1 MSMRW
6 MDLLLNNRGHPS
18 KSGGLKPRPTSSTFL
33 AIGMLNV
40 GRASARPP
48 PRVYPLIHRMPRRP
62 HILLAI
68 VLVAA
73 SAALALEP
81 SRRADLYPVDV
92 WRDGLPQY
100 TIQAI
105 EQDRSGYLWFGTFEG
120 LVRFNGLRFDVFD
133 ERMPGIGT
141 SQIRALRLDR
151 GVLWVGTTGA
161 GLLQLRN
168 GVPVPFRGSRPLPN
182 ENVSALFTARDGS
195 LWVATRSGVA
205 RVRGSQVETW
215 GVGEGLPHG
224 NALAVAEDAR
234 GTIYV
239 GTDGGLARF
248 DGRRFQLVPL
258 GSGPQQPRVMSLATA
273 ADGALWIGTLTDGLT
288 RLAGKEQTHYGSAQ
302 GLPPGSIGTML
313 EDRDGSLWLG
323 FAPGGLARLR
333 DGRVELLGQQ
343 HGLPNDSVRAL
354 FEDRE
359 GSLWIGTNG
368 GIARLKDLKFVSYS
382 RRNGLAEDNVRVVTQ
397 TGDGAIWVGTYG
409 GGVNRIRDGAIATFG
424 TQDGVGDL
432 FIRTLVAE
440 ADGTVWAGTGN
451 GLYAIRGERG
461 QSVGAGA
468 GLEGEKIQALLV
480 RRDGTLLVVTES
492 GGLQLRRDGRF
503 SPLIVDGE
511 RFRTARVLLEDRRGG
526 LWIGTSDR
534 GLFLVEHGRI
544 AQQWMTA
551 EGLPGKAVY
560 ALHEGSD
567 GTLWIGARGGLS
579 RMRNRRIASVTPAQG
594 LPQGNVFQVID
605 DGKGHFWLTSNRGL
619 ARVSIA
625 SVHAV
630 MDGRAQRVDAA
641 TFTRADGLA
650 SEQCN
655 GATQPAGIRL
665 QSGMLAI
672 PTVNGLTLVDPRDL
686 HPNRV
691 APPVLLTDFLVDGQ
705 RIDPGRA
712 AELPWDSTRFEFR
725 FDGLSLLMPE
735 LVDFR
740 YQLEGFDARWVDSK
754 RRRFAM
760 YNSLPPGHYTFHVQ
774 ARNNDGVP
782 SAGVA
787 RISFVLPA
795 APWRRW
801 WAYAAYVA
809 AALLAIAA
817 LVRVR
822 ERALVQRTLL
832 LEQRVQ
838 QRTAELDA
846 ANRRLE
852 ALSMTDALTG
862 VANRRSFDAVLDAE
876 WDRAWRSGV
885 PLSLILVDVDHFKAY
900 NDTYGHQGGDDCLRD
915 VAAAMQRMVTR
926 ASDCIAR
933 YGGEEFA
940 VLLPGATASEAN
952 ANAERLRRAVEA
964 VALPHRSSSA
974 ADIVTISVGVAT
986 MTPAAGGSQ
995 AELVRA
1001 ADEALY
1007 RAKREG
1013 RNRVV
1018 SVAA

>member
-1 MSMRW
+1 M
-6 MDLLLNNRGHPS
+6 
-18 KSGGLKPRPTSSTFL
+18 
-33 AIGMLNV
+33 
-40 GRASARPP
+40 
-48 PRVYPLIHRMPRRP
+48 HRRLP
-62 HILLAI
+62 ILFATL
-68 VLVAA
+68 LVAA
-73 SAALALEP
+73 AAFALEP
-81 SRRADLYPVDV
+81 SRRVDLYPIDV

-105 EQDRSGYLWFGTFEG
+105 EQDRNGYLWLGTFEG

-133 ERMPGIGT
+133 EQRVPGLGT

-151 GVLWVGTTGA
+151 DGVLWIGTTGA
-161 GLLQLRN
+161 GLLQVRN

-182 ENVSALFTARDGS
+182 GNVSSLLAARDGS
-195 LWVATRSGVA
+195 MWVTTRSGVA
-205 RVRGSQVETW
+205 RIRGSRVEVW
-215 GVGEGLPHG
+215 GVSEGLPHE
-224 NALAVAEDAR
+224 NALAAIEDAH
-234 GTIYV
+234 GVIHV

-248 DGRRFQLVPL
+248 DGRRFQLEPL
-258 GSGPQQPRVMSLATA
+258 GTGPQPRVMSLATA
-273 ADGALWIGTLTDGLT
+273 ADGGLWIGTLTDGLI
-288 RLAGKEQTHYGSAQ
+288 RLAGNEQTHYGGTQ
-302 GLPPGSIGTML
+302 GLPSGSIGAMTV
-313 EDRDGSLWLG
+313 DRDGSLWLG

-333 DGRVELLGQQ
+333 DGRIELLGQP

-397 TGDGAIWVGTYG
+397 TGDGSIWVGTYG
-409 GGVNRIRDGAIATFG
+409 GGVNRIRDGAITTFG
-424 TQDGVGDL
+424 TREGVGDL
-432 FIRTLVAE
+432 FIRTLAAE

-451 GLYAIRGERG
+451 GLYAIRGTGAET
-461 QSVGAGA
+461 VGAEM

-492 GGLQLRRDGRF
+492 GGLQVRRHGRF

-534 GLFLVEHGRI
+534 GLFLVEQGRI
-544 AQQWMTA
+544 VQQWMTA

-579 RMRNRRIASVTPAQG
+579 RMRGRRIATVRM
-594 LPQGNVFQVID
+594 GNVFQVID

-619 ARVSIA
+619 TRVSIA

-630 MDGRAQRVDAA
+630 MDGRAERVDAA
-641 TFTRADGLA
+641 TFTRSDGLA
-650 SEQCN
+650 SDQCN

-665 QSGMLAI
+665 ESGMLAI
-672 PTVNGLTLVDPRDL
+672 PTVNGLTLVDPGHL

-691 APPVLLTDFLVDGQ
+691 APPVLLTDFLVDGR
-705 RIDPGRA
+705 RIAHAPA

-740 YQLEGFDARWVDSK
+740 YRLEGFDSQWVDSK

-760 YNSLPPGHYTFHVQ
+760 YNSLPPGRYTFHVQ
-774 ARNNDGVP
+774 ARNNDGIP
-782 SAGVA
+782 STGTA
-787 RISFVLPA
+787 RLTFVLPA

-801 WAYAAYVA
+801 WAIAGYIA
-809 AALLAIAA
+809 AALLAVVA

-862 VANRRSFDAVLDAE
+862 VANRRSFDAALAAE
-876 WDRAWRSGV
+876 WDRAFRSGA

-915 VAAAMQRMVTR
+915 VAAAMQQVMTR
-926 ASDCIAR
+926 ATDLIAR

-940 VLLPGATASEAN
+940 VLLPGSTAAEAN
-952 ANAERLRRAVEA
+952 VNAERLRRAVEA
-964 VALPHRSSSA
+964 AALPHRSSSA
-974 ADIVTISVGVAT
+974 ADIVTISVGAAT
-986 MTPAAGGSQ
+986 VTPAAGSAQ
-995 AELVRA
+995 PNLIRA

-1018 SVAA
+1018 TVAA